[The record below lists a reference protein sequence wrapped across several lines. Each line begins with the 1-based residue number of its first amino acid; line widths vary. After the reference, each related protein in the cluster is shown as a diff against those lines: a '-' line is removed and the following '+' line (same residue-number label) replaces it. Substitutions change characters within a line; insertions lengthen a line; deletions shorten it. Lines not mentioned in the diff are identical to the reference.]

1 MLFLEKISDM
11 FEAIANVLP
20 PYRQIYTICQ
30 QRIDTSQVVSE
41 DAQLT
46 MLMSFAYAD
55 IVRMCLDL
63 YRIFFRDNTGTHRIS
78 YMPLQFLFIIFLY
91 DFGSFSRST

>member
-11 FEAIANVLP
+11 FEALANGLP
-20 PYRQIYTICQ
+20 PYRQIYTICK
-30 QRIDTSQVVSE
+30 QRMHSSQTDTD
-41 DAQLT
+41 DAHLT

-63 YRIFFRDNTGTHRIS
+63 YRIFLRDTTGT
-78 YMPLQFLFIIFLY
+78 Y
-91 DFGSFSRST
+91 SRCLKWSRLHYCGLP

>member
-1 MLFLEKISDM
+1 M

-30 QRIDTSQVVSE
+30 QRIETSHVDYE

-63 YRIFFRDNTGTHRIS
+63 YRIFFRDNTGTYWIL
-78 YMPLQFLFIIFLY
+78 YLQ
-91 DFGSFSRST
+91 SFSSHSLYFSITLDHLHTPRSD